1 MTTLELNARKAD
13 MIRAI
18 LNDMNSEIV
27 VDELDRI
34 IRRFTA
40 SPPSPPCLYTEK
52 EIKES
57 AVKAIAQRKDGRY
70 TSHDA
75 MERLFDNMP
84 LQ

>member
-34 IRRFTA
+34 IRRFTPSA
-40 SPPSPPCLYTEK
+40 SPPCLYTEK

-57 AVKAIAQRKDGRY
+57 AVKAIAQRKEGRY
-70 TSHDA
+70 TSHEA

-84 LQ
+84 PQ